1 MLHTKT
7 LIALSIVAALFFLTG
22 VQVFSYAQMS
32 NESPSQNKEAQKQ
45 AEGQQEQAKT
55 GAEEQALAGTPEVT
69 NVTNATMANATMA
82 NATMANATMANA
94 TSP

>member
-1 MLHTKT
+1 MPYTKT

-22 VQVFSYAQMS
+22 VQVLSYAQTS
-32 NESPSQNKEAQKQ
+32 NESASQNREQAKQ

-69 NVTNATMANATMA
+69 NVTNT
-82 NATMANATMANA
+82 
-94 TSP
+94 TSAGNTTGY